1 MIQMI
6 KGTYGRVVNGG
17 VEAMTKRSA
26 PFALSEAREAELVA
40 AGVAVK
46 VEEPASEKKYANMTM
61 AELRKAA
68 AALGVN
74 ASAAKTKKE
83 VIALLET
90 AEAVEDA
97 LEYEADTDEE
107 QNGEL

>member
-1 MIQMI
+1 MIKMI
-6 KGTYGRVVNGG
+6 KGTYGRIANGV

-26 PFALSEAREAELVA
+26 PFSLPEAREAELVA

-46 VEEPASEKKYANMTM
+46 VEENAEAKTYGNMKM

-68 AALGVN
+68 AALGVD

-83 VIALLET
+83 VIAMLEA
-90 AEAVEDA
+90 AEAKQP
-97 LEYEADTDEE
+97 EAAEE
-107 QNGEL
+107 